1 MTALTI
7 SHLTHRYGKT
17 LALDDLSLTLPR
29 GLTVGLIGPDGV
41 GKSTLL
47 GLIAG
52 VRAIQHGELHV
63 LGGDMRQPADRL
75 ALSHRI
81 AYMPQGLGR
90 NLYPTL
96 SVYENIDFHARL
108 FGLPAGERRA
118 RIRRLLD
125 ATGLAPFPDRA
136 TGKLSGGMKQKASL
150 CCALVHSPDLLILD
164 EPTTGVD
171 PLSRRQFWALVRD
184 LQRETAGMTVL
195 VATAYIEEAEPFAQ
209 LWAMDAGKLLVNAP
223 TREVMAGHADL
234 EEAYIRLLPPEKQQ
248 GTGGLDLTPFVP
260 DPSLPPA
267 IEAHHLTKR
276 FGDFTSVD
284 DVSFTIQQGEIFGF
298 LGSNGCGKSTT
309 MKMLTGLLQAT
320 SGTAELLGAPVDA
333 GSVATRMRVG
343 YMSQAFSL
351 YEELTVRQNLTL
363 HARLYR
369 LGARGK
375 AAIRDALT
383 QFDLADVADVK
394 PAALPL
400 GIRQRLQLAAACLHR
415 PEVLILDEPTSGV
428 DPAARD
434 MFWRHLLRMSRE
446 DKITIFVTTHFMNEA
461 ARCDRISFMHQ
472 GRVLAVGTP
481 AELVAQYQAPN
492 LEEAFVQ
499 YLLLDEA
506 AQKHASAGTEFL
518 PAPTPTL
525 PHGGGSLSV
534 EESPAVA
541 ESPAITIDN
550 TSAAAQSPAVLP
562 PPSQRSAAGEGW
574 GGGSARIPASDVETS
589 SDTTADESPT
599 APASPAILPPSPCG
613 GGDGGG
619 VRPHT
624 ADVHSSTDVGRPFMA
639 DIENV
644 GHKCPTY
651 DTADETLTSVPRVTP
666 PQPSPTGGGSLSVEE
681 GASGSPNSDGEPPAI
696 TIDNT
701 PTAPASPAI
710 LPPPSQRS
718 AAGEGWGGG
727 SVRISSADVE
737 TSSTTTANEP
747 PTAAPSPTELPP
759 PPVGEGWGGGSKKSS
774 VASFMSAETAS
785 TTEEGLGGGSD
796 RVSATEAETTS
807 QETPAETTPR
817 VPLVTP
823 PQPSPTGGGGLTVEE
838 SASAKAAA
846 TLPPPQPSPAA
857 DAGASCE
864 GGGYSAEELIAADE
878 PPTTIS
884 DTPTTAQTPADLPPP
899 PQRSAAG
906 EGRGGGSAH
915 ISTADVET
923 SSTTT
928 ANEPPTVAQ
937 SPTVLP
943 PPPVGEGWGGGS
955 KPTSV
960 ASFLNDAI
968 SVPETSSAEATATL
982 PPPPPSPAADA
993 GASCEGGSYSFLPW
1007 LATIRTF
1014 AIREG
1019 KELLRDHVR
1028 TFFALFGPVIL
1039 MTAVTWGVSF
1049 DVGNLAFAVRDRD
1062 QSAES
1067 RAIVEYFAGSSQFHP
1082 LPPLTADADI
1092 DTALESSSAKMIIDI
1107 PPSFG
1112 RDLLRGARPEI
1123 GFYLD
1128 GAESFNAASLTGYI
1142 ASILGDYARD
1152 QARAH
1157 GIALPP
1163 DAAQLVP
1170 RFRYNPD
1177 FKSILAIAPG
1187 VLMLALSLFPA
1198 MMAAVGVVREREIG
1212 SIANFYASPASRL
1225 QFLLGKQL
1233 PYLAAAMLSFL
1244 ILYLMMRY
1252 WFGVPLNGSAAALLS
1267 GTLLMCATTTAT
1279 GLLVSCFTRS
1289 QVAAIFITA
1298 VGTVMPAMSFSGFL
1312 VPVSSLQGGAYIMGK
1327 ILPSAWY
1334 ANLTTGTF
1342 TKGLGYPELM
1352 REHLILG
1359 SYYLLLLALATAN
1372 LKKQER

>member
-17 LALDDLSLTLPR
+17 LALNDLSLTLPR

-47 GLIAG
+47 ALIAG
-52 VRAIQHGELHV
+52 VRRIQSGELHV
-63 LGGDMRQPADRL
+63 LGGDMRKPADRQ

-108 FGLPAGERRA
+108 FGLPARERRA
-118 RIRRLLD
+118 RIARLLE
-125 ATGLAPFPDRA
+125 ATSLAPFPDRA

-150 CCALVHSPDLLILD
+150 CCALVHAPDLLILD

-171 PLSRRQFWALVRD
+171 PLSRRQFWALVAD

-223 TREVMAGHADL
+223 TREVMAGHANL

-248 GTGGLDLTPFVP
+248 GTGGLDLTPFVA

-267 IEAHHLTKR
+267 IEAHGLTKR

-284 DVSFTIQQGEIFGF
+284 NVSFTIQQGEIFGF

-351 YEELTVRQNLTL
+351 YEELTVRQNLAL

-369 LGARGK
+369 LGARSK

-394 PAALPL
+394 PSALPL

-506 AQKHASAGTEFL
+506 AQKEKAGEMATTV
-518 PAPTPTL
+518 P
-525 PHGGGSLSV
+525 
-534 EESPAVA
+534 
-541 ESPAITIDN
+541 
-550 TSAAAQSPAVLP
+550 SPAVLP
-562 PPSQRSAAGEGW
+562 P
-574 GGGSARIPASDVETS
+574 
-589 SDTTADESPT
+589 
-599 APASPAILPPSPCG
+599 LP
-613 GGDGGG
+613 
-619 VRPHT
+619 V
-624 ADVHSSTDVGRPFMA
+624 
-639 DIENV
+639 
-644 GHKCPTY
+644 
-651 DTADETLTSVPRVTP
+651 
-666 PQPSPTGGGSLSVEE
+666 
-681 GASGSPNSDGEPPAI
+681 
-696 TIDNT
+696 
-701 PTAPASPAI
+701 
-710 LPPPSQRS
+710 
-718 AAGEGWGGG
+718 GEGWGGG
-727 SVRISSADVE
+727 SVRTSSADVE
-737 TSSTTTANEP
+737 TSSATTANEP

-785 TTEEGLGGGSD
+785 TTEEGLGGGSEHAPTTNAGLHSD
-796 RVSATEAETTS
+796 TESA
-807 QETPAETTPR
+807 
-817 VPLVTP
+817 P
-823 PQPSPTGGGGLTVEE
+823 PQAVNPSLPPPRPSPTGGGGFTVEE
-838 SASAKAAA
+838 SASAEAAA

-857 DAGASCE
+857 DASASCE
-864 GGGYSAEELIAADE
+864 GGGYTATESA
-878 PPTTIS
+878 
-884 DTPTTAQTPADLPPP
+884 
-899 PQRSAAG
+899 
-906 EGRGGGSAH
+906 
-915 ISTADVET
+915 
-923 SSTTT
+923 T
-928 ANEPPTVAQ
+928 ANEPPAIIADDTPTAAQ

-943 PPPVGEGWGGGS
+943 PPSQRSAAGEGWGGGS
-955 KPTSV
+955 V
-960 ASFLNDAI
+960 RI
-968 SVPETSSAEATATL
+968 SSADVETSSATTANEPPTAAPSPAEL
-982 PPPPPSPAADA
+982 PPPPV
-993 GASCEGGSYSFLPW
+993 GEGGGGGSKQSSAASFQSLRGW

-1067 RAIVEYFAGSSQFHP
+1067 RAITEYFSGSPHFHQ

-1107 PPSFG
+1107 PPAFG

-1128 GAESFNAASLTGYI
+1128 GAESFNASNLTGYI

-1152 QARAH
+1152 QAHAH
-1157 GIALPP
+1157 GIRLPP

-1252 WFGVPLNGSAAALLS
+1252 WFGVPLNGSAAALLT

-1342 TKGLGYPELM
+1342 VKGLGYPDLV
-1352 REHLILG
+1352 REHFILG
-1359 SYYLLLLALATAN
+1359 GYYLIILTLAVLN

>member
-47 GLIAG
+47 ALIAG
-52 VRAIQHGELHV
+52 VRRIQSGELHV
-63 LGGDMRQPADRL
+63 LGGDMRKPADRQ

-108 FGLPAGERRA
+108 FGLPARERRA
-118 RIRRLLD
+118 RIARLLE

-150 CCALVHSPDLLILD
+150 CCALVHAPDLLILD

-171 PLSRRQFWALVRD
+171 PLSRRQFWALVAD

-195 VATAYIEEAEPFAQ
+195 VATAYIEEAEPFAR

-223 TREVMAGHADL
+223 TREVMAGHTNL
-234 EEAYIRLLPPEKQQ
+234 EDAYIRLLPPEKQQ

-260 DPSLPPA
+260 DPRLPPA
-267 IEAHHLTKR
+267 IEAHGLTKR

-284 DVSFTIQQGEIFGF
+284 NVSFTIQQGEIFGF

-351 YEELTVRQNLTL
+351 YEELTVRQNLAL

-369 LGARGK
+369 LGARSK
-375 AAIRDALT
+375 AAIKEALE
-383 QFDLADVADVK
+383 QFDLVDVADTK
-394 PAALPL
+394 PATLPL

-472 GRVLAVGTP
+472 GRVLAIGTP

-506 AQKHASAGTEFL
+506 AQKEKAGEMATTAPSPAVL
-518 PAPTPTL
+518 PPL
-525 PHGGGSLSV
+525 PVGEGWGGGSEHAPTTNAGLHSDTESAPPQAVNPSLPPPRPSPTGGGGFTV
-534 EESPAVA
+534 EESASA
-541 ESPAITIDN
+541 EAAATLPPPQPSPMGGGGLTVEEGSSDSTISDNEPPAITAGD
-550 TSAAAQSPAVLP
+550 TPTAAQSSTDLPPPQPSPAADASASCEGGGYTATESATANEPPAIIADDTPTAAQSPTVLP

-574 GGGSARIPASDVETS
+574 GGGSARI
-589 SDTTADESPT
+589 
-599 APASPAILPPSPCG
+599 
-613 GGDGGG
+613 
-619 VRPHT
+619 
-624 ADVHSSTDVGRPFMA
+624 
-639 DIENV
+639 
-644 GHKCPTY
+644 
-651 DTADETLTSVPRVTP
+651 
-666 PQPSPTGGGSLSVEE
+666 
-681 GASGSPNSDGEPPAI
+681 
-696 TIDNT
+696 
-701 PTAPASPAI
+701 
-710 LPPPSQRS
+710 
-718 AAGEGWGGG
+718 
-727 SVRISSADVE
+727 SSADVE
-737 TSSTTTANEP
+737 TSSATTANEL
-747 PTAAPSPTELPP
+747 PTAAQSPTVQPP
-759 PPVGEGWGGGSKKSS
+759 PPVGEGGGGGSKQSS
-774 VASFMSAETAS
+774 AASFQS
-785 TTEEGLGGGSD
+785 L
-796 RVSATEAETTS
+796 
-807 QETPAETTPR
+807 
-817 VPLVTP
+817 
-823 PQPSPTGGGGLTVEE
+823 
-838 SASAKAAA
+838 
-846 TLPPPQPSPAA
+846 
-857 DAGASCE
+857 
-864 GGGYSAEELIAADE
+864 
-878 PPTTIS
+878 
-884 DTPTTAQTPADLPPP
+884 
-899 PQRSAAG
+899 
-906 EGRGGGSAH
+906 RG
-915 ISTADVET
+915 
-923 SSTTT
+923 
-928 ANEPPTVAQ
+928 
-937 SPTVLP
+937 
-943 PPPVGEGWGGGS
+943 
-955 KPTSV
+955 
-960 ASFLNDAI
+960 
-968 SVPETSSAEATATL
+968 
-982 PPPPPSPAADA
+982 
-993 GASCEGGSYSFLPW
+993 W

-1067 RAIVEYFAGSSQFHP
+1067 RSIVEYFAGSSQFHP
-1082 LPPLTADADI
+1082 LPALAQDADI
-1092 DTALESSSAKMIIDI
+1092 DAVLESSSAKMVIDI
-1107 PPSFG
+1107 PPAFG

-1128 GAESFNAASLTGYI
+1128 GAESFNASNLTGYI

-1163 DAAQLVP
+1163 DAARMVP
-1170 RFRYNPD
+1170 RYRYNPD

-1233 PYLAAAMLSFL
+1233 PYLAAAMTSFL

-1252 WFGVPLNGSAAALLS
+1252 WFGVPLKGSFAALAS
-1267 GTLLMCATTTAT
+1267 GTFLMCCTAT
-1279 GLLVSCFTRS
+1279 AIGLFVSCFTRS

-1312 VPVSSLQGGAYIMGK
+1312 VPVSSLQGGAWVMGK

-1342 TKGLGYPELM
+1342 TKGLGYPDLV
-1352 REHLILG
+1352 REHLILA
-1359 SYYLLLLALATAN
+1359 SAYLIFLALATLN

>member
-17 LALDDLSLTLPR
+17 LALNDLSLTLPR

-47 GLIAG
+47 ALIAG
-52 VRAIQHGELHV
+52 VRRIQSGELHV
-63 LGGDMRQPADRL
+63 LGGDMRKPADRQ

-108 FGLPAGERRA
+108 FGLPARERRA
-118 RIRRLLD
+118 RIARLLE

-150 CCALVHSPDLLILD
+150 CCALVHAPDLLILD

-171 PLSRRQFWALVRD
+171 PLSRRQFWALVAD

-223 TREVMAGHADL
+223 TREVMAGHTNL
-234 EEAYIRLLPPEKQQ
+234 EDAYIRLLPPEKQQ

-260 DPSLPPA
+260 DPRLPPA
-267 IEAHHLTKR
+267 IEAHGLTKR

-284 DVSFTIQQGEIFGF
+284 NVSFTIQQGEIFGF

-351 YEELTVRQNLTL
+351 YEELTVRQNLAL

-375 AAIRDALT
+375 AAIADALT

-394 PAALPL
+394 PSALPL

-506 AQKHASAGTEFL
+506 AQKGKTE
-518 PAPTPTL
+518 
-525 PHGGGSLSV
+525 
-534 EESPAVA
+534 
-541 ESPAITIDN
+541 
-550 TSAAAQSPAVLP
+550 LP
-562 PPSQRSAAGEGW
+562 PP
-574 GGGSARIPASDVETS
+574 P
-589 SDTTADESPT
+589 
-599 APASPAILPPSPCG
+599 
-613 GGDGGG
+613 
-619 VRPHT
+619 
-624 ADVHSSTDVGRPFMA
+624 
-639 DIENV
+639 
-644 GHKCPTY
+644 
-651 DTADETLTSVPRVTP
+651 
-666 PQPSPTGGGSLSVEE
+666 
-681 GASGSPNSDGEPPAI
+681 
-696 TIDNT
+696 
-701 PTAPASPAI
+701 
-710 LPPPSQRS
+710 QRS

-737 TSSTTTANEP
+737 TSAATTANEP
-747 PTAAPSPTELPP
+747 PTAAPSPAVLPP
-759 PPVGEGWGGGSKKSS
+759 PPVGEGGGGGSKKSS

-785 TTEEGLGGGSD
+785 TTEEGLGGGSEHAPTTNAGLHSD
-796 RVSATEAETTS
+796 TESA
-807 QETPAETTPR
+807 
-817 VPLVTP
+817 P
-823 PQPSPTGGGGLTVEE
+823 PQAVNPSLPPPRPSPTGGGGFTVEE
-838 SASAKAAA
+838 SASAEAAA

-857 DAGASCE
+857 DASASCE
-864 GGGYSAEELIAADE
+864 GGGYTATESA
-878 PPTTIS
+878 
-884 DTPTTAQTPADLPPP
+884 
-899 PQRSAAG
+899 
-906 EGRGGGSAH
+906 
-915 ISTADVET
+915 
-923 SSTTT
+923 T
-928 ANEPPTVAQ
+928 ANEPPAIVTGDTPTAAQ

-943 PPPVGEGWGGGS
+943 PPSQRSAAGEGWGGGS
-955 KPTSV
+955 
-960 ASFLNDAI
+960 ARI
-968 SVPETSSAEATATL
+968 SSADVETSSATTANEPPTAAPSPAEL
-982 PPPPPSPAADA
+982 PPPPV
-993 GASCEGGSYSFLPW
+993 GEGGGGGSKQSSAASFQSLRGW

-1049 DVGNLAFAVRDRD
+1049 DVGQLAFAVRDHD

-1067 RAIVEYFAGSSQFHP
+1067 RAITEYFSGSANFRA
-1082 LPPLTADADI
+1082 LPPLATDADI
-1092 DTALESSSAKMIIDI
+1092 DTALESSSAKMVIDI
-1107 PPSFG
+1107 PPGFG
-1112 RDLLRGARPEI
+1112 RDLLRGDRPEL

-1128 GAESFNAASLTGYI
+1128 GAESFNASNLTGYI

-1163 DAAQLVP
+1163 DAARIVP
-1170 RFRYNPD
+1170 RYRYNPD

-1233 PYLAAAMLSFL
+1233 PYLAAAMTSFL

-1252 WFGVPLNGSAAALLS
+1252 WFGVPLNGSAAALIS
-1267 GTLLMCATTTAT
+1267 GTFLMCCTTTAT

-1312 VPVSSLQGGAYIMGK
+1312 VPVSSLQGGAWIMGK

-1342 TKGLGYPELM
+1342 TKGLGYPELY

-1359 SYYLLLLALATAN
+1359 SYYLLLLALATLN

>member
-47 GLIAG
+47 ALIAG
-52 VRAIQHGELHV
+52 VRRIQSGELHV
-63 LGGDMRQPADRL
+63 LGGDMRKPADRQ

-108 FGLPAGERRA
+108 FGLPACERRA
-118 RIRRLLD
+118 RIARLLD

-150 CCALVHSPDLLILD
+150 CCALVHAPDLLILD

-171 PLSRRQFWALVRD
+171 PLSRRQFWALVAD

-223 TREVMAGHADL
+223 TREVMAGHTNL
-234 EEAYIRLLPPEKQQ
+234 EDAYIRLLPPEKQQ

-260 DPSLPPA
+260 DPRLPPA
-267 IEAHHLTKR
+267 IEAHGLTKR

-284 DVSFTIQQGEIFGF
+284 NVSFTIQQGEIFGF

-351 YEELTVRQNLTL
+351 YEELTVRQNLAL

-369 LGARGK
+369 LGARSK

-506 AQKHASAGTEFL
+506 AQKEKAGEMAT
-518 PAPTPTL
+518 T
-525 PHGGGSLSV
+525 
-534 EESPAVA
+534 
-541 ESPAITIDN
+541 
-550 TSAAAQSPAVLP
+550 AQSPAVLPPLPVGEGWGGDSVRTSSADVETSSATTANEPPTAAPSPTVLP

-574 GGGSARIPASDVETS
+574 GGSSARIP
-589 SDTTADESPT
+589 
-599 APASPAILPPSPCG
+599 
-613 GGDGGG
+613 
-619 VRPHT
+619 
-624 ADVHSSTDVGRPFMA
+624 
-639 DIENV
+639 
-644 GHKCPTY
+644 
-651 DTADETLTSVPRVTP
+651 
-666 PQPSPTGGGSLSVEE
+666 
-681 GASGSPNSDGEPPAI
+681 
-696 TIDNT
+696 
-701 PTAPASPAI
+701 
-710 LPPPSQRS
+710 
-718 AAGEGWGGG
+718 
-727 SVRISSADVE
+727 SADVE
-737 TSSTTTANEP
+737 TSSATTANEP
-747 PTAAPSPTELPP
+747 PTAAPSPAELPP
-759 PPVGEGWGGGSKKSS
+759 PPVGEGGGGGSKQSS
-774 VASFMSAETAS
+774 AASFQS
-785 TTEEGLGGGSD
+785 L
-796 RVSATEAETTS
+796 
-807 QETPAETTPR
+807 
-817 VPLVTP
+817 
-823 PQPSPTGGGGLTVEE
+823 
-838 SASAKAAA
+838 
-846 TLPPPQPSPAA
+846 
-857 DAGASCE
+857 
-864 GGGYSAEELIAADE
+864 
-878 PPTTIS
+878 
-884 DTPTTAQTPADLPPP
+884 
-899 PQRSAAG
+899 
-906 EGRGGGSAH
+906 RG
-915 ISTADVET
+915 
-923 SSTTT
+923 
-928 ANEPPTVAQ
+928 
-937 SPTVLP
+937 
-943 PPPVGEGWGGGS
+943 
-955 KPTSV
+955 
-960 ASFLNDAI
+960 
-968 SVPETSSAEATATL
+968 
-982 PPPPPSPAADA
+982 
-993 GASCEGGSYSFLPW
+993 W

-1039 MTAVTWGVSF
+1039 ITAVTWGVSF

-1067 RAIVEYFAGSSQFHP
+1067 RAIVEYFAGSSQFHQ
-1082 LPPLTADADI
+1082 LPPLAADADI
-1092 DTALESSSAKMIIDI
+1092 DAALESSAAKMVIDI

-1128 GAESFNAASLTGYI
+1128 GAESFNASNLTGYI

-1152 QARAH
+1152 QAHAH
-1157 GIALPP
+1157 GIRLPP

-1252 WFGVPLNGSAAALLS
+1252 WFGVPLNGSAAALLT

-1342 TKGLGYPELM
+1342 VKGLGYPDLV
-1352 REHLILG
+1352 REHFILG
-1359 SYYLLLLALATAN
+1359 GYYLIILTLAVLN

>member
-47 GLIAG
+47 ALIAG
-52 VRAIQHGELHV
+52 VRRIQSGELHV
-63 LGGDMRQPADRL
+63 LGGDMRKPADRQ

-108 FGLPAGERRA
+108 FGLPARERRA
-118 RIRRLLD
+118 RIARLLE

-150 CCALVHSPDLLILD
+150 CCALVHAPDLLILD

-171 PLSRRQFWALVRD
+171 PLSRRQFWALVAD

-223 TREVMAGHADL
+223 TREVMAGHTNL
-234 EEAYIRLLPPEKQQ
+234 EDAYIRLLPPEKQQ

-260 DPSLPPA
+260 DPRLPPA
-267 IEAHHLTKR
+267 IEAHGLTKR

-284 DVSFTIQQGEIFGF
+284 NVSFTIQQGEIFGF

-351 YEELTVRQNLTL
+351 YEELTVRQNLAL

-369 LGARGK
+369 LGARSK

-394 PAALPL
+394 PSALPL

-506 AQKHASAGTEFL
+506 AQKHASAGTEFP

-525 PHGGGSLSV
+525 PHGGGGLTV
-534 EESPAVA
+534 EEGTSD
-541 ESPAITIDN
+541 STISDN
-550 TSAAAQSPAVLP
+550 EP
-562 PPSQRSAAGEGW
+562 PT
-574 GGGSARIPASDVETS
+574 IIASDTP
-589 SDTTADESPT
+589 TTAQ
-599 APASPAILPPSPCG
+599 
-613 GGDGGG
+613 
-619 VRPHT
+619 
-624 ADVHSSTDVGRPFMA
+624 SSTDLP
-639 DIENV
+639 
-644 GHKCPTY
+644 
-651 DTADETLTSVPRVTP
+651 P
-666 PQPSPTGGGSLSVEE
+666 PQPSPAADASASCEGGGYTAIES
-681 GASGSPNSDGEPPAI
+681 ATANEPPAI
-696 TIDNT
+696 IADDT
-701 PTAPASPAI
+701 PTAAQSPTVQ
-710 LPPPSQRS
+710 PPPSQRS

-747 PTAAPSPTELPP
+747 PTAVPSPAELPP
-759 PPVGEGWGGGSKKSS
+759 PPVGEGG
-774 VASFMSAETAS
+774 
-785 TTEEGLGGGSD
+785 
-796 RVSATEAETTS
+796 
-807 QETPAETTPR
+807 
-817 VPLVTP
+817 
-823 PQPSPTGGGGLTVEE
+823 
-838 SASAKAAA
+838 
-846 TLPPPQPSPAA
+846 
-857 DAGASCE
+857 
-864 GGGYSAEELIAADE
+864 
-878 PPTTIS
+878 
-884 DTPTTAQTPADLPPP
+884 
-899 PQRSAAG
+899 
-906 EGRGGGSAH
+906 
-915 ISTADVET
+915 
-923 SSTTT
+923 
-928 ANEPPTVAQ
+928 
-937 SPTVLP
+937 
-943 PPPVGEGWGGGS
+943 GGGS
-955 KPTSV
+955 KPSSA
-960 ASFLNDAI
+960 ASFQSLR
-968 SVPETSSAEATATL
+968 
-982 PPPPPSPAADA
+982 
-993 GASCEGGSYSFLPW
+993 GW

-1082 LPPLTADADI
+1082 LPPLAADADI
-1092 DTALESSSAKMIIDI
+1092 DAALESSSAKMVIDI
-1107 PPSFG
+1107 PPAFG

-1128 GAESFNAASLTGYI
+1128 GAESFNASNLTGYI

-1157 GIALPP
+1157 GIRLPP

-1252 WFGVPLNGSAAALLS
+1252 WFDVPLNGSAAALLT

-1298 VGTVMPAMSFSGFL
+1298 VGTVMPAMSFSGFI

-1342 TKGLGYPELM
+1342 VKGLGYPDLV

-1359 SYYLLLLALATAN
+1359 GYYLIILTLAVLN

>member
-47 GLIAG
+47 ALIAG
-52 VRAIQHGELHV
+52 VRRIQSGELHV
-63 LGGDMRQPADRL
+63 LGGDMRKPADRQ

-108 FGLPAGERRA
+108 FGLPARERRA
-118 RIRRLLD
+118 RIARLLE

-171 PLSRRQFWALVRD
+171 PLSRRQFWALVAD

-223 TREVMAGHADL
+223 TREVMAGHANL
-234 EEAYIRLLPPEKQQ
+234 EDAYIRLLPPEKQQ

-260 DPSLPPA
+260 DPRLPPA
-267 IEAHHLTKR
+267 IEAHGLTKR

-284 DVSFTIQQGEIFGF
+284 NVSFTIQQGEIFGF

-351 YEELTVRQNLTL
+351 YEELTVRQNLAL

-375 AAIRDALT
+375 AAIADALT

-394 PAALPL
+394 PSALPL

-525 PHGGGSLSV
+525 PHGGGGLTV
-534 EESPAVA
+534 EEGTSDSTISDNEP
-541 ESPAITIDN
+541 PAITAGD
-550 TSAAAQSPAVLP
+550 TPTAAQSSTDLPPPQPSPAADASASCEGGGYTATESATANEPPAIIADDTPTAAQSPTVLP

-574 GGGSARIPASDVETS
+574 GGSSA
-589 SDTTADESPT
+589 
-599 APASPAILPPSPCG
+599 
-613 GGDGGG
+613 
-619 VRPHT
+619 
-624 ADVHSSTDVGRPFMA
+624 
-639 DIENV
+639 
-644 GHKCPTY
+644 
-651 DTADETLTSVPRVTP
+651 
-666 PQPSPTGGGSLSVEE
+666 
-681 GASGSPNSDGEPPAI
+681 
-696 TIDNT
+696 
-701 PTAPASPAI
+701 
-710 LPPPSQRS
+710 
-718 AAGEGWGGG
+718 
-727 SVRISSADVE
+727 RISSADVE
-737 TSSTTTANEP
+737 TSSATTANEP
-747 PTAAPSPTELPP
+747 PTAAPSPAELPP
-759 PPVGEGWGGGSKKSS
+759 PPVGEGGGGGSKQSS
-774 VASFMSAETAS
+774 AASFQS
-785 TTEEGLGGGSD
+785 L
-796 RVSATEAETTS
+796 
-807 QETPAETTPR
+807 
-817 VPLVTP
+817 
-823 PQPSPTGGGGLTVEE
+823 
-838 SASAKAAA
+838 
-846 TLPPPQPSPAA
+846 
-857 DAGASCE
+857 
-864 GGGYSAEELIAADE
+864 
-878 PPTTIS
+878 
-884 DTPTTAQTPADLPPP
+884 
-899 PQRSAAG
+899 
-906 EGRGGGSAH
+906 RG
-915 ISTADVET
+915 
-923 SSTTT
+923 
-928 ANEPPTVAQ
+928 
-937 SPTVLP
+937 
-943 PPPVGEGWGGGS
+943 
-955 KPTSV
+955 
-960 ASFLNDAI
+960 
-968 SVPETSSAEATATL
+968 
-982 PPPPPSPAADA
+982 
-993 GASCEGGSYSFLPW
+993 W

-1067 RAIVEYFAGSSQFHP
+1067 RAITEYFSGSPHFRELSP
-1082 LPPLTADADI
+1082 LAADADI
-1092 DTALESSSAKMIIDI
+1092 DAALESSSAKMVIDI
-1107 PPSFG
+1107 PPAFG

-1128 GAESFNAASLTGYI
+1128 GAESFNASNLTGYI

-1152 QARAH
+1152 QAHAH
-1157 GIALPP
+1157 GIRLPP

-1252 WFGVPLNGSAAALLS
+1252 WFGVPLNGSAAALLT

-1342 TKGLGYPELM
+1342 VKGLGYPDLV
-1352 REHLILG
+1352 REHFILG
-1359 SYYLLLLALATAN
+1359 GYYLIILTLAVLN

>member
-47 GLIAG
+47 ALIAG
-52 VRAIQHGELHV
+52 VRRIQSGELHV
-63 LGGDMRQPADRL
+63 LGGDMRKPADRQ

-108 FGLPAGERRA
+108 FGLPARERRA
-118 RIRRLLD
+118 RIARLLE

-150 CCALVHSPDLLILD
+150 CCALVHAPDLLILD

-171 PLSRRQFWALVRD
+171 PLSRRQFWALVAD

-223 TREVMAGHADL
+223 TREVMAGHTNL
-234 EEAYIRLLPPEKQQ
+234 EDAYIRLLPPEKQQ
-248 GTGGLDLTPFVP
+248 GTGGLDLTPFVA

-267 IEAHHLTKR
+267 IEAHGLTKR

-284 DVSFTIQQGEIFGF
+284 NVSFTIQQGEIFGF

-351 YEELTVRQNLTL
+351 YEELTVRQNLAL

-394 PAALPL
+394 PSALPL

-506 AQKHASAGTEFL
+506 AQKEK
-518 PAPTPTL
+518 
-525 PHGGGSLSV
+525 
-534 EESPAVA
+534 
-541 ESPAITIDN
+541 
-550 TSAAAQSPAVLP
+550 
-562 PPSQRSAAGEGW
+562 AGE
-574 GGGSARIPASDVETS
+574 
-589 SDTTADESPT
+589 
-599 APASPAILPPSPCG
+599 
-613 GGDGGG
+613 
-619 VRPHT
+619 
-624 ADVHSSTDVGRPFMA
+624 MA
-639 DIENV
+639 
-644 GHKCPTY
+644 
-651 DTADETLTSVPRVTP
+651 
-666 PQPSPTGGGSLSVEE
+666 
-681 GASGSPNSDGEPPAI
+681 
-696 TIDNT
+696 
-701 PTAPASPAI
+701 
-710 LPPPSQRS
+710 
-718 AAGEGWGGG
+718 
-727 SVRISSADVE
+727 
-737 TSSTTTANEP
+737 
-747 PTAAPSPTELPP
+747 TAAPSPAELPP
-759 PPVGEGWGGGSKKSS
+759 PPVGEGGGGGSKQSS
-774 VASFMSAETAS
+774 AASFQS
-785 TTEEGLGGGSD
+785 L
-796 RVSATEAETTS
+796 
-807 QETPAETTPR
+807 
-817 VPLVTP
+817 
-823 PQPSPTGGGGLTVEE
+823 
-838 SASAKAAA
+838 
-846 TLPPPQPSPAA
+846 
-857 DAGASCE
+857 
-864 GGGYSAEELIAADE
+864 
-878 PPTTIS
+878 
-884 DTPTTAQTPADLPPP
+884 
-899 PQRSAAG
+899 
-906 EGRGGGSAH
+906 RG
-915 ISTADVET
+915 
-923 SSTTT
+923 
-928 ANEPPTVAQ
+928 
-937 SPTVLP
+937 
-943 PPPVGEGWGGGS
+943 
-955 KPTSV
+955 
-960 ASFLNDAI
+960 
-968 SVPETSSAEATATL
+968 
-982 PPPPPSPAADA
+982 
-993 GASCEGGSYSFLPW
+993 W

-1067 RAIVEYFAGSSQFHP
+1067 RAITEYFSGSANFRE
-1082 LPPLTADADI
+1082 LPPLASDADI
-1092 DTALESSSAKMIIDI
+1092 DTSLESSAAKMIIDI
-1107 PPSFG
+1107 PPGFG

-1128 GAESFNAASLTGYI
+1128 GAESFNASNLTGYI

-1157 GIALPP
+1157 GIRLPP

-1252 WFGVPLNGSAAALLS
+1252 WFDVPLNGSAAALLT

-1342 TKGLGYPELM
+1342 VKGLGYPDLV
-1352 REHLILG
+1352 REHFILG
-1359 SYYLLLLALATAN
+1359 GYYLIILTLAVLN

>member
-17 LALDDLSLTLPR
+17 LALNDLSLTLPR

-47 GLIAG
+47 ALIAG
-52 VRAIQHGELHV
+52 VRRIQSGELHV
-63 LGGDMRQPADRL
+63 LGGDMRKPADRQ

-108 FGLPAGERRA
+108 FGLPARERRA
-118 RIRRLLD
+118 RIARLLE

-150 CCALVHSPDLLILD
+150 CCALVHAPDLLILD

-171 PLSRRQFWALVRD
+171 PLSRRQFWALVAD

-223 TREVMAGHADL
+223 TREVMAGHTNL
-234 EEAYIRLLPPEKQQ
+234 EDAYIRLLPPEKQQ
-248 GTGGLDLTPFVP
+248 GTGGLDLTPFVA
-260 DPSLPPA
+260 DPRLPPA
-267 IEAHHLTKR
+267 IEAHGLTKR

-284 DVSFTIQQGEIFGF
+284 NVSFTIQQGEIFGF

-351 YEELTVRQNLTL
+351 YEELTVRQNLAL

-369 LGARGK
+369 LGARSK

-394 PAALPL
+394 PSALPL

-506 AQKHASAGTEFL
+506 AQKEKAGEMATTV
-518 PAPTPTL
+518 P
-525 PHGGGSLSV
+525 
-534 EESPAVA
+534 
-541 ESPAITIDN
+541 
-550 TSAAAQSPAVLP
+550 SPAVLP
-562 PPSQRSAAGEGW
+562 P
-574 GGGSARIPASDVETS
+574 
-589 SDTTADESPT
+589 
-599 APASPAILPPSPCG
+599 LP
-613 GGDGGG
+613 
-619 VRPHT
+619 V
-624 ADVHSSTDVGRPFMA
+624 
-639 DIENV
+639 
-644 GHKCPTY
+644 
-651 DTADETLTSVPRVTP
+651 
-666 PQPSPTGGGSLSVEE
+666 
-681 GASGSPNSDGEPPAI
+681 
-696 TIDNT
+696 
-701 PTAPASPAI
+701 
-710 LPPPSQRS
+710 
-718 AAGEGWGGG
+718 GEGWGGG
-727 SVRISSADVE
+727 SVRTSSADVE
-737 TSSTTTANEP
+737 TSSATTANEP

-785 TTEEGLGGGSD
+785 TTEEGLGGGSEHAPTTNAGLHSD
-796 RVSATEAETTS
+796 TESA
-807 QETPAETTPR
+807 
-817 VPLVTP
+817 P
-823 PQPSPTGGGGLTVEE
+823 PQAVNPSLPPPRPSPTGGGGFTVEE
-838 SASAKAAA
+838 SASAEAAA

-857 DAGASCE
+857 AARACCE
-864 GGGYSAEELIAADE
+864 GGGYTATESA
-878 PPTTIS
+878 
-884 DTPTTAQTPADLPPP
+884 
-899 PQRSAAG
+899 
-906 EGRGGGSAH
+906 
-915 ISTADVET
+915 
-923 SSTTT
+923 T
-928 ANEPPTVAQ
+928 ANEPPAIIADDTPTAAQ

-943 PPPVGEGWGGGS
+943 PPSQRSAAGEGWGGGS
-955 KPTSV
+955 VRTSSADV
-960 ASFLNDAI
+960 
-968 SVPETSSAEATATL
+968 ETSSATTANEPPTAAQSPTVLPPPSQRSAAGEGWGGGSARISSADVETSSATTANELPTAAPSPAEL
-982 PPPPPSPAADA
+982 PPPPV
-993 GASCEGGSYSFLPW
+993 GEGGGGGSKQSSAASFQSLRGW

-1067 RAIVEYFAGSSQFHP
+1067 RAITEYFSGSPHFRE
-1082 LPPLTADADI
+1082 LPPLAADADI
-1092 DTALESSSAKMIIDI
+1092 DAALESSSAKMVIDI

-1128 GAESFNAASLTGYI
+1128 GAESFNASNLTGYI

-1152 QARAH
+1152 QAHAH
-1157 GIALPP
+1157 GIRLPP

-1252 WFGVPLNGSAAALLS
+1252 WFGVPLNGSAAALLT

-1342 TKGLGYPELM
+1342 VKGLGYPDLV
-1352 REHLILG
+1352 REHFILG
-1359 SYYLLLLALATAN
+1359 GYYLIILTLAVLN

>member
-17 LALDDLSLTLPR
+17 LALNDLSLTLPR

-47 GLIAG
+47 ALIAG
-52 VRAIQHGELHV
+52 VRRIQSGELHV
-63 LGGDMRQPADRL
+63 LGGDMRKPADRQ

-108 FGLPAGERRA
+108 FGLPARERHA
-118 RIRRLLD
+118 RIARLLE

-150 CCALVHSPDLLILD
+150 CCALVHAPDLLILD

-171 PLSRRQFWALVRD
+171 PLSRRQFWALVAD

-223 TREVMAGHADL
+223 TREVMAGHTNL
-234 EEAYIRLLPPEKQQ
+234 EDAYIRLLPPEKQQ

-260 DPSLPPA
+260 DPRLPPA

-284 DVSFTIQQGEIFGF
+284 NVSFTIQQGEIFGF

-351 YEELTVRQNLTL
+351 YEELTVRQNLAL

-369 LGARGK
+369 LGARSK

-506 AQKHASAGTEFL
+506 AQKEKAGE
-518 PAPTPTL
+518 TPT
-525 PHGGGSLSV
+525 
-534 EESPAVA
+534 
-541 ESPAITIDN
+541 
-550 TSAAAQSPAVLP
+550 AAQSPAV
-562 PPSQRSAAGEGW
+562 
-574 GGGSARIPASDVETS
+574 
-589 SDTTADESPT
+589 
-599 APASPAILPPSPCG
+599 
-613 GGDGGG
+613 
-619 VRPHT
+619 
-624 ADVHSSTDVGRPFMA
+624 
-639 DIENV
+639 
-644 GHKCPTY
+644 
-651 DTADETLTSVPRVTP
+651 
-666 PQPSPTGGGSLSVEE
+666 
-681 GASGSPNSDGEPPAI
+681 
-696 TIDNT
+696 
-701 PTAPASPAI
+701 

-747 PTAAPSPTELPP
+747 PTAAPSPTELSP

-785 TTEEGLGGGSD
+785 TTEEGLGGGSEHAPTTNAGLHSD
-796 RVSATEAETTS
+796 TESA
-807 QETPAETTPR
+807 
-817 VPLVTP
+817 P
-823 PQPSPTGGGGLTVEE
+823 PQAVNPSLPPPRPSPTGGGGFTVEE
-838 SASAKAAA
+838 SASAEAAA

-857 DAGASCE
+857 DASASCE
-864 GGGYSAEELIAADE
+864 GGGYTAAESATANE
-878 PPTTIS
+878 PPATTS
-884 DTPTTAQTPADLPPP
+884 DTPTTAAPATNP
-899 PQRSAAG
+899 
-906 EGRGGGSAH
+906 
-915 ISTADVET
+915 
-923 SSTTT
+923 
-928 ANEPPTVAQ
+928 
-937 SPTVLP
+937 P
-943 PPPVGEGWGGGS
+943 PPPVGEGGGGGS
-955 KPTSV
+955 KPSHATSP
-960 ASFLNDAI
+960 L
-968 SVPETSSAEATATL
+968 T
-982 PPPPPSPAADA
+982 
-993 GASCEGGSYSFLPW
+993 W

-1067 RAIVEYFAGSSQFHP
+1067 RAITEYFSGSPHFRE
-1082 LPPLTADADI
+1082 LPPLAADADI
-1092 DTALESSSAKMIIDI
+1092 DAALESSSAKMVIDI
-1107 PPSFG
+1107 PPAFG
-1112 RDLLRGARPEI
+1112 RDLLRGTRPEI

-1128 GAESFNAASLTGYI
+1128 GAESFNASNLTGYI

-1157 GIALPP
+1157 GIRLPP

-1342 TKGLGYPELM
+1342 VKGLGYPDLV

>member
-47 GLIAG
+47 ALIAG
-52 VRAIQHGELHV
+52 VRRIQSGELHV
-63 LGGDMRQPADRL
+63 LGGDMRKPADRQ

-108 FGLPAGERRA
+108 FGLPARERRA
-118 RIRRLLD
+118 RIARLLE

-150 CCALVHSPDLLILD
+150 CCALVHAPDLLILD

-171 PLSRRQFWALVRD
+171 PLSRRQFWALVAD

-223 TREVMAGHADL
+223 TREVMAGHANL

-260 DPSLPPA
+260 DPRLPPA
-267 IEAHHLTKR
+267 IEAHGLTKR

-284 DVSFTIQQGEIFGF
+284 NVSFTIQQGEIFGF

-351 YEELTVRQNLTL
+351 YEELTVRQNLAL

-369 LGARGK
+369 LGARSK

-394 PAALPL
+394 PSALPL

-506 AQKHASAGTEFL
+506 AQKEKAGE
-518 PAPTPTL
+518 TPT
-525 PHGGGSLSV
+525 
-534 EESPAVA
+534 
-541 ESPAITIDN
+541 
-550 TSAAAQSPAVLP
+550 AAQSPAVLP
-562 PPSQRSAAGEGW
+562 P
-574 GGGSARIPASDVETS
+574 
-589 SDTTADESPT
+589 
-599 APASPAILPPSPCG
+599 LP
-613 GGDGGG
+613 
-619 VRPHT
+619 V
-624 ADVHSSTDVGRPFMA
+624 
-639 DIENV
+639 
-644 GHKCPTY
+644 
-651 DTADETLTSVPRVTP
+651 
-666 PQPSPTGGGSLSVEE
+666 
-681 GASGSPNSDGEPPAI
+681 
-696 TIDNT
+696 
-701 PTAPASPAI
+701 
-710 LPPPSQRS
+710 
-718 AAGEGWGGG
+718 GEGWGGG
-727 SVRISSADVE
+727 SVRTSSADVE
-737 TSSTTTANEP
+737 TSSATTANEP

-785 TTEEGLGGGSD
+785 TTEEGLGGGSEHAPTTNAGLHSD
-796 RVSATEAETTS
+796 TESAPPQAVNPSLPPPRPSPTGGGGFTVEESASAEAAATL
-807 QETPAETTPR
+807 P
-817 VPLVTP
+817 P

-838 SASAKAAA
+838 GTSDSTISDNEPPTIIASDTPTAAQSS
-846 TLPPPQPSPAA
+846 TDLPPPQPSPAA
-857 DAGASCE
+857 DASASCE
-864 GGGYSAEELIAADE
+864 GGGYTATESA
-878 PPTTIS
+878 
-884 DTPTTAQTPADLPPP
+884 
-899 PQRSAAG
+899 
-906 EGRGGGSAH
+906 
-915 ISTADVET
+915 
-923 SSTTT
+923 T
-928 ANEPPTVAQ
+928 ANEPPAIIADDTPTAAQ

-943 PPPVGEGWGGGS
+943 PPSQRSAAGEGWGGGS
-955 KPTSV
+955 
-960 ASFLNDAI
+960 ARI
-968 SVPETSSAEATATL
+968 SSADVETSSATTANEPPTAAPPPAEL
-982 PPPPPSPAADA
+982 PPPPV
-993 GASCEGGSYSFLPW
+993 GEGGGGGSKQSSAASFQSLRGW

-1049 DVGNLAFAVRDRD
+1049 DVGQLAFAVRDHD

-1067 RAIVEYFAGSSQFHP
+1067 RAITEYFSGSANFRA
-1082 LPPLTADADI
+1082 LPPLATDADI
-1092 DTALESSSAKMIIDI
+1092 DTALESSSAKMVIDI
-1107 PPSFG
+1107 PPGFG
-1112 RDLLRGARPEI
+1112 RDLLRGNRPEL

-1128 GAESFNAASLTGYI
+1128 GAESFNAASLNGYI
-1142 ASILGDYARD
+1142 MSILGDYARD

-1163 DAAQLVP
+1163 DAARMVP
-1170 RFRYNPD
+1170 RYRYNPD

-1233 PYLAAAMLSFL
+1233 PYLAAAMTSFL

-1252 WFGVPLNGSAAALLS
+1252 WFGVPLNGSAAALIS
-1267 GTLLMCATTTAT
+1267 GTFLMCCTTTAT

-1359 SYYLLLLALATAN
+1359 SYYLLLLALATLN

>member
-47 GLIAG
+47 ALIAG
-52 VRAIQHGELHV
+52 VRRIQSGELHV
-63 LGGDMRQPADRL
+63 LGGDMRKPADRQ

-108 FGLPAGERRA
+108 FGLPARERRA
-118 RIRRLLD
+118 RIARLLE

-171 PLSRRQFWALVRD
+171 PLSRRQFWALVAD

-223 TREVMAGHADL
+223 TREVMAGHANL
-234 EEAYIRLLPPEKQQ
+234 EDAYIRLLPPEKQQ

-260 DPSLPPA
+260 DPRLPPA
-267 IEAHHLTKR
+267 IEAHGLTKR

-284 DVSFTIQQGEIFGF
+284 NVSFTIQQGEIFGF

-351 YEELTVRQNLTL
+351 YEELTVRQNLAL

-375 AAIRDALT
+375 AAIADALT

-394 PAALPL
+394 PSALPL

-525 PHGGGSLSV
+525 PHGGGGLTV
-534 EESPAVA
+534 EEGTSDSTISDNEPPTIIASDTPTAAQSSTDLPPPQPSPAA
-541 ESPAITIDN
+541 DASASCEGGGYTATESATANEPPAIIADDTP
-550 TSAAAQSPAVLP
+550 TAAQSPTVLP

-574 GGGSARIPASDVETS
+574 GGGSARI
-589 SDTTADESPT
+589 
-599 APASPAILPPSPCG
+599 
-613 GGDGGG
+613 
-619 VRPHT
+619 
-624 ADVHSSTDVGRPFMA
+624 
-639 DIENV
+639 
-644 GHKCPTY
+644 
-651 DTADETLTSVPRVTP
+651 
-666 PQPSPTGGGSLSVEE
+666 
-681 GASGSPNSDGEPPAI
+681 
-696 TIDNT
+696 
-701 PTAPASPAI
+701 
-710 LPPPSQRS
+710 
-718 AAGEGWGGG
+718 
-727 SVRISSADVE
+727 SSADVE
-737 TSSTTTANEP
+737 TSSATTANEP
-747 PTAAPSPTELPP
+747 PTAAPSPAELPP
-759 PPVGEGWGGGSKKSS
+759 PPVGEGGGGGSKQSS
-774 VASFMSAETAS
+774 AASFQS
-785 TTEEGLGGGSD
+785 L
-796 RVSATEAETTS
+796 
-807 QETPAETTPR
+807 
-817 VPLVTP
+817 
-823 PQPSPTGGGGLTVEE
+823 
-838 SASAKAAA
+838 
-846 TLPPPQPSPAA
+846 
-857 DAGASCE
+857 
-864 GGGYSAEELIAADE
+864 
-878 PPTTIS
+878 
-884 DTPTTAQTPADLPPP
+884 
-899 PQRSAAG
+899 
-906 EGRGGGSAH
+906 RG
-915 ISTADVET
+915 
-923 SSTTT
+923 
-928 ANEPPTVAQ
+928 
-937 SPTVLP
+937 
-943 PPPVGEGWGGGS
+943 
-955 KPTSV
+955 
-960 ASFLNDAI
+960 
-968 SVPETSSAEATATL
+968 
-982 PPPPPSPAADA
+982 
-993 GASCEGGSYSFLPW
+993 W

-1067 RAIVEYFAGSSQFHP
+1067 RAITEYFSGSPHFRE
-1082 LPPLTADADI
+1082 LPPLAADADI
-1092 DTALESSSAKMIIDI
+1092 DAALESSSAKMVIDI
-1107 PPSFG
+1107 PPAFG

-1128 GAESFNAASLTGYI
+1128 GAESFNASNLTGYI

-1152 QARAH
+1152 QAHAH
-1157 GIALPP
+1157 GIRLPP

-1252 WFGVPLNGSAAALLS
+1252 WFGVPLNGSAAALLT

-1342 TKGLGYPELM
+1342 VKGLGYPDLV
-1352 REHLILG
+1352 REHFILG
-1359 SYYLLLLALATAN
+1359 GYYLIILTLAVLN

>member
-17 LALDDLSLTLPR
+17 LALNDLSLTLPR

-47 GLIAG
+47 ALIAG
-52 VRAIQHGELHV
+52 VRRIQSGELHV
-63 LGGDMRQPADRL
+63 LGGDMRKPADRQ

-108 FGLPAGERRA
+108 FGLPARERRA
-118 RIRRLLD
+118 RIARLLE

-150 CCALVHSPDLLILD
+150 CCALVHAPDLLILD

-171 PLSRRQFWALVRD
+171 PLSRRQFWALVAD

-223 TREVMAGHADL
+223 TREVMAGHTNL
-234 EEAYIRLLPPEKQQ
+234 EDAYIRLLPPEKQQ
-248 GTGGLDLTPFVP
+248 GTGGLDLTPFVA

-267 IEAHHLTKR
+267 IEAHGLTKR

-284 DVSFTIQQGEIFGF
+284 NVSFTIQQGEIFGF

-351 YEELTVRQNLTL
+351 YEELTVRQNLAL

-369 LGARGK
+369 LGARSK

-394 PAALPL
+394 PSALPL

-525 PHGGGSLSV
+525 PHGGGGLTV
-534 EESPAVA
+534 EEGTSDSTISDNEPPTIIASDTPTAAQSSTDLPPPQPSPAA
-541 ESPAITIDN
+541 DASASCEGGGYTATESATANEPPAIIADDTP
-550 TSAAAQSPAVLP
+550 TAAQSPTVQPPPSQRSTAGEGWGGSSARISSANVETSSATTANEPPTAAQSPTVLP

-574 GGGSARIPASDVETS
+574 GGGSARISSADVETS
-589 SDTTADESPT
+589 SATTANEPPTAAQSPT
-599 APASPAILPPSPCG
+599 
-613 GGDGGG
+613 
-619 VRPHT
+619 V
-624 ADVHSSTDVGRPFMA
+624 
-639 DIENV
+639 
-644 GHKCPTY
+644 
-651 DTADETLTSVPRVTP
+651 
-666 PQPSPTGGGSLSVEE
+666 
-681 GASGSPNSDGEPPAI
+681 
-696 TIDNT
+696 
-701 PTAPASPAI
+701 

-727 SVRISSADVE
+727 SARISSADVE
-737 TSSTTTANEP
+737 TSSATTANEP
-747 PTAAPSPTELPP
+747 PTAAPSPAELPP
-759 PPVGEGWGGGSKKSS
+759 PPVGEGGGGGSKQSS
-774 VASFMSAETAS
+774 AASFQS
-785 TTEEGLGGGSD
+785 L
-796 RVSATEAETTS
+796 
-807 QETPAETTPR
+807 
-817 VPLVTP
+817 
-823 PQPSPTGGGGLTVEE
+823 
-838 SASAKAAA
+838 
-846 TLPPPQPSPAA
+846 
-857 DAGASCE
+857 
-864 GGGYSAEELIAADE
+864 
-878 PPTTIS
+878 
-884 DTPTTAQTPADLPPP
+884 
-899 PQRSAAG
+899 
-906 EGRGGGSAH
+906 RG
-915 ISTADVET
+915 
-923 SSTTT
+923 
-928 ANEPPTVAQ
+928 
-937 SPTVLP
+937 
-943 PPPVGEGWGGGS
+943 
-955 KPTSV
+955 
-960 ASFLNDAI
+960 
-968 SVPETSSAEATATL
+968 
-982 PPPPPSPAADA
+982 
-993 GASCEGGSYSFLPW
+993 W

-1067 RAIVEYFAGSSQFHP
+1067 RAIVEYFAGSSQFNQ
-1082 LPPLTADADI
+1082 LPPLAADADI
-1092 DTALESSSAKMIIDI
+1092 DAALESSSAKMVIDI
-1107 PPSFG
+1107 PPAFG

-1128 GAESFNAASLTGYI
+1128 GAESFNASNLTGYI

-1152 QARAH
+1152 QAHAH
-1157 GIALPP
+1157 GIRLPP

-1187 VLMLALSLFPA
+1187 ILMLALSLFPA

-1252 WFGVPLNGSAAALLS
+1252 WFGVPLNGSAAALLT

-1342 TKGLGYPELM
+1342 VKGLGYPDLV
-1352 REHLILG
+1352 REHFILG
-1359 SYYLLLLALATAN
+1359 GYYLIILTLAVLN

>member
-47 GLIAG
+47 ALIAG
-52 VRAIQHGELHV
+52 VRRIQSGELHV
-63 LGGDMRQPADRL
+63 LGGDMRKPADRQ

-108 FGLPAGERRA
+108 FGLPARERRA
-118 RIRRLLD
+118 RIARLLE

-150 CCALVHSPDLLILD
+150 CCALVHAPDLLILD

-171 PLSRRQFWALVRD
+171 PLSRRQFWALVAD

-223 TREVMAGHADL
+223 TREVMAGHTNL
-234 EEAYIRLLPPEKQQ
+234 EDAYIRLLPPEKQQ

-260 DPSLPPA
+260 DPRLPPA
-267 IEAHHLTKR
+267 IEAHGLTKR

-284 DVSFTIQQGEIFGF
+284 NVSFTIQQGEIFGF

-351 YEELTVRQNLTL
+351 YEELTVRQNLVL

-369 LGARGK
+369 LGARSK

-394 PAALPL
+394 PSALPL

-506 AQKHASAGTEFL
+506 AQKEKTGE
-518 PAPTPTL
+518 TPT
-525 PHGGGSLSV
+525 
-534 EESPAVA
+534 
-541 ESPAITIDN
+541 
-550 TSAAAQSPAVLP
+550 AAQSPAVLP
-562 PPSQRSAAGEGW
+562 PPSQRSAAGEGL
-574 GGGSARIPASDVETS
+574 GRGSA
-589 SDTTADESPT
+589 
-599 APASPAILPPSPCG
+599 
-613 GGDGGG
+613 
-619 VRPHT
+619 
-624 ADVHSSTDVGRPFMA
+624 
-639 DIENV
+639 
-644 GHKCPTY
+644 
-651 DTADETLTSVPRVTP
+651 
-666 PQPSPTGGGSLSVEE
+666 
-681 GASGSPNSDGEPPAI
+681 
-696 TIDNT
+696 
-701 PTAPASPAI
+701 
-710 LPPPSQRS
+710 
-718 AAGEGWGGG
+718 
-727 SVRISSADVE
+727 RISSADVE
-737 TSSTTTANEP
+737 TSSATTANEP
-747 PTAAPSPTELPP
+747 PTAAPPPAELPP
-759 PPVGEGWGGGSKKSS
+759 PPVGEGGGGGSKQSS
-774 VASFMSAETAS
+774 AASFQS
-785 TTEEGLGGGSD
+785 L
-796 RVSATEAETTS
+796 
-807 QETPAETTPR
+807 
-817 VPLVTP
+817 
-823 PQPSPTGGGGLTVEE
+823 
-838 SASAKAAA
+838 
-846 TLPPPQPSPAA
+846 
-857 DAGASCE
+857 
-864 GGGYSAEELIAADE
+864 
-878 PPTTIS
+878 
-884 DTPTTAQTPADLPPP
+884 
-899 PQRSAAG
+899 
-906 EGRGGGSAH
+906 RG
-915 ISTADVET
+915 
-923 SSTTT
+923 
-928 ANEPPTVAQ
+928 
-937 SPTVLP
+937 
-943 PPPVGEGWGGGS
+943 
-955 KPTSV
+955 
-960 ASFLNDAI
+960 
-968 SVPETSSAEATATL
+968 
-982 PPPPPSPAADA
+982 
-993 GASCEGGSYSFLPW
+993 W

-1067 RAIVEYFAGSSQFHP
+1067 RAIVEYFAGSSQFHQ
-1082 LPPLTADADI
+1082 LPPLAADADI
-1092 DTALESSSAKMIIDI
+1092 DAALESSAAKMIIDI

-1152 QARAH
+1152 QAHAH
-1157 GIALPP
+1157 GIRLPP

-1252 WFGVPLNGSAAALLS
+1252 WFGVPLNGSAAALLT

-1342 TKGLGYPELM
+1342 VKGLGYPDLV
-1352 REHLILG
+1352 REHFILG
-1359 SYYLLLLALATAN
+1359 GYYLIILTLAVLN

>member
-1 MTALTI
+1 MTALSI
-7 SHLTHRYGKT
+7 EHLTHRYGKT

-47 GLIAG
+47 ALIAG
-52 VRAIQHGELHV
+52 VRRIQSGELHV
-63 LGGDMRQPADRL
+63 LGGDMRQPADRQ

-108 FGLPAGERRA
+108 FGLPARERRA
-118 RIRRLLD
+118 RIARLLE

-150 CCALVHSPDLLILD
+150 CCALVHAPDLLILD

-171 PLSRRQFWALVRD
+171 PLSRRQFWALVHD
-184 LQRETAGMTVL
+184 LQQETAGMTVL

-223 TREVMAGHADL
+223 TREVMAGHANL

-260 DPSLPPA
+260 DPRLPPA

-284 DVSFTIQQGEIFGF
+284 NVSFTIQQGEIFGF

-351 YEELTVRQNLTL
+351 YEELTVRQNLAL

-375 AAIRDALT
+375 AAIKEALE
-383 QFDLADVADVK
+383 QFDLVDVADTK

-525 PHGGGSLSV
+525 PHGGGGLTV
-534 EESPAVA
+534 EEGTSDSTISDNEP
-541 ESPAITIDN
+541 PAITAGD
-550 TSAAAQSPAVLP
+550 TPTAAQSSTDLPPPQPSPAADASASCEGGGYTATESATANEPPAIIADDTPAAAPSPTVLP

-574 GGGSARIPASDVETS
+574 GGGSARISSADVETS
-589 SDTTADESPT
+589 SATTANEPPTAAQSPT
-599 APASPAILPPSPCG
+599 
-613 GGDGGG
+613 
-619 VRPHT
+619 V
-624 ADVHSSTDVGRPFMA
+624 
-639 DIENV
+639 
-644 GHKCPTY
+644 
-651 DTADETLTSVPRVTP
+651 
-666 PQPSPTGGGSLSVEE
+666 Q
-681 GASGSPNSDGEPPAI
+681 
-696 TIDNT
+696 
-701 PTAPASPAI
+701 
-710 LPPPSQRS
+710 PPPSQRS

-737 TSSTTTANEP
+737 TSSATTANEP
-747 PTAAPSPTELPP
+747 PTAAPSPAELPP
-759 PPVGEGWGGGSKKSS
+759 PPVGEGGGGGSKQSS
-774 VASFMSAETAS
+774 AASFQS
-785 TTEEGLGGGSD
+785 L
-796 RVSATEAETTS
+796 
-807 QETPAETTPR
+807 
-817 VPLVTP
+817 
-823 PQPSPTGGGGLTVEE
+823 
-838 SASAKAAA
+838 
-846 TLPPPQPSPAA
+846 
-857 DAGASCE
+857 
-864 GGGYSAEELIAADE
+864 
-878 PPTTIS
+878 
-884 DTPTTAQTPADLPPP
+884 
-899 PQRSAAG
+899 
-906 EGRGGGSAH
+906 RG
-915 ISTADVET
+915 
-923 SSTTT
+923 
-928 ANEPPTVAQ
+928 
-937 SPTVLP
+937 
-943 PPPVGEGWGGGS
+943 
-955 KPTSV
+955 
-960 ASFLNDAI
+960 
-968 SVPETSSAEATATL
+968 
-982 PPPPPSPAADA
+982 
-993 GASCEGGSYSFLPW
+993 W

-1067 RAIVEYFAGSSQFHP
+1067 RAIVEYFAGSSQFHQ

-1092 DTALESSSAKMIIDI
+1092 DTALESSSAKMVIDI
-1107 PPSFG
+1107 PPAFG
-1112 RDLLRGARPEI
+1112 RDLLRGTRPEI

-1128 GAESFNAASLTGYI
+1128 GAESFNASNLTGYI

-1152 QARAH
+1152 QAHAH
-1157 GIALPP
+1157 GIRLPP

-1233 PYLAAAMLSFL
+1233 PYLASAMLSFL

-1252 WFGVPLNGSAAALLS
+1252 WFGVPLNGSAAALLT

-1342 TKGLGYPELM
+1342 VKGLGYPDLV
-1352 REHLILG
+1352 REHFILG
-1359 SYYLLLLALATAN
+1359 GYYLIILTLAVLN

>member
-47 GLIAG
+47 ALIAG
-52 VRAIQHGELHV
+52 VRRIQSGELHV
-63 LGGDMRQPADRL
+63 LGGDMRKPADRQ

-108 FGLPAGERRA
+108 FGLPARERRA
-118 RIRRLLD
+118 RIARLLE

-150 CCALVHSPDLLILD
+150 CCALVHAPDLLILD

-171 PLSRRQFWALVRD
+171 PLSRRQFWALVAD

-223 TREVMAGHADL
+223 TREVMAGHTNL
-234 EEAYIRLLPPEKQQ
+234 EDAYIRLLPPEKQQ

-260 DPSLPPA
+260 DPRLPPA
-267 IEAHHLTKR
+267 IEAHGLTKR

-284 DVSFTIQQGEIFGF
+284 NVNFTIQQGEIFGF

-369 LGARGK
+369 LGARSK

-394 PAALPL
+394 PSALPL

-525 PHGGGSLSV
+525 PHGGGGLTV
-534 EESPAVA
+534 EEGTSDSTISDNEP
-541 ESPAITIDN
+541 PAITAGD
-550 TSAAAQSPAVLP
+550 TPTAAQSSTDLPPPQPSPAADASASCEGGGYTATESATANEPPAIIADDTPTAAQSPTVLL

-574 GGGSARIPASDVETS
+574 GGGSARISSADVETS
-589 SDTTADESPT
+589 SATTANEPPTAAQSPT
-599 APASPAILPPSPCG
+599 
-613 GGDGGG
+613 
-619 VRPHT
+619 V
-624 ADVHSSTDVGRPFMA
+624 
-639 DIENV
+639 
-644 GHKCPTY
+644 
-651 DTADETLTSVPRVTP
+651 
-666 PQPSPTGGGSLSVEE
+666 Q
-681 GASGSPNSDGEPPAI
+681 
-696 TIDNT
+696 
-701 PTAPASPAI
+701 
-710 LPPPSQRS
+710 PPPSQRS
-718 AAGEGWGGG
+718 AAGEGWGG
-727 SVRISSADVE
+727 SSARISSADVE
-737 TSSTTTANEP
+737 TSSATTANEP
-747 PTAAPSPTELPP
+747 PTAAPSPAELPP
-759 PPVGEGWGGGSKKSS
+759 PPVGEGG
-774 VASFMSAETAS
+774 
-785 TTEEGLGGGSD
+785 
-796 RVSATEAETTS
+796 
-807 QETPAETTPR
+807 
-817 VPLVTP
+817 
-823 PQPSPTGGGGLTVEE
+823 
-838 SASAKAAA
+838 
-846 TLPPPQPSPAA
+846 
-857 DAGASCE
+857 
-864 GGGYSAEELIAADE
+864 
-878 PPTTIS
+878 
-884 DTPTTAQTPADLPPP
+884 
-899 PQRSAAG
+899 
-906 EGRGGGSAH
+906 
-915 ISTADVET
+915 
-923 SSTTT
+923 
-928 ANEPPTVAQ
+928 
-937 SPTVLP
+937 
-943 PPPVGEGWGGGS
+943 GGGS
-955 KPTSV
+955 KPSHA
-960 ASFLNDAI
+960 ASPL
-968 SVPETSSAEATATL
+968 T
-982 PPPPPSPAADA
+982 
-993 GASCEGGSYSFLPW
+993 W
-1007 LATIRTF
+1007 LATIRTI

-1067 RAIVEYFAGSSQFHP
+1067 RAIVEYFAGSRQFHP
-1082 LPPLTADADI
+1082 LPPLSADADI
-1092 DTALESSSAKMIIDI
+1092 DAALESSTAKMVIDI

-1112 RDLLRGARPEI
+1112 RDLLRGERPEI

-1163 DAAQLVP
+1163 DAARMVP
-1170 RFRYNPD
+1170 RYRYNPD

-1233 PYLAAAMLSFL
+1233 PYLAAAMTSFL

-1252 WFGVPLNGSAAALLS
+1252 WFGVPLNGSAAALIS
-1267 GTLLMCATTTAT
+1267 GTFLMCCTTTAT

-1359 SYYLLLLALATAN
+1359 SYYLLLLALATLN

>member
-17 LALDDLSLTLPR
+17 LALNDLSLTLPR

-47 GLIAG
+47 ALIAG
-52 VRAIQHGELHV
+52 VRRIQSGELHV
-63 LGGDMRQPADRL
+63 LGGDMRKPADRQ

-108 FGLPAGERRA
+108 FGLPARERRA
-118 RIRRLLD
+118 RIARLLE

-150 CCALVHSPDLLILD
+150 CCALVHAPDLLILD

-171 PLSRRQFWALVRD
+171 PLSRRQFWALVAD

-223 TREVMAGHADL
+223 TREVMAGHTNL
-234 EEAYIRLLPPEKQQ
+234 EDAYIRLLPPEKQQ
-248 GTGGLDLTPFVP
+248 GTGGLDLTPFVA

-267 IEAHHLTKR
+267 IEAHGLTKR

-284 DVSFTIQQGEIFGF
+284 NVSFTIQQGEIFGF

-351 YEELTVRQNLTL
+351 YEELTVRQNLAL

-369 LGARGK
+369 LGARSK

-394 PAALPL
+394 PSALPL

-506 AQKHASAGTEFL
+506 AQKEKAGE
-518 PAPTPTL
+518 TPT
-525 PHGGGSLSV
+525 
-534 EESPAVA
+534 
-541 ESPAITIDN
+541 
-550 TSAAAQSPAVLP
+550 AAPSPAVLP
-562 PPSQRSAAGEGW
+562 P
-574 GGGSARIPASDVETS
+574 
-589 SDTTADESPT
+589 
-599 APASPAILPPSPCG
+599 LP
-613 GGDGGG
+613 
-619 VRPHT
+619 V
-624 ADVHSSTDVGRPFMA
+624 
-639 DIENV
+639 
-644 GHKCPTY
+644 
-651 DTADETLTSVPRVTP
+651 
-666 PQPSPTGGGSLSVEE
+666 
-681 GASGSPNSDGEPPAI
+681 
-696 TIDNT
+696 
-701 PTAPASPAI
+701 
-710 LPPPSQRS
+710 
-718 AAGEGWGGG
+718 GEGWGGG

-737 TSSTTTANEP
+737 TSAATTANEP

-785 TTEEGLGGGSD
+785 TTEEGLGGGSEHAPTTNAGLHSD
-796 RVSATEAETTS
+796 TESA
-807 QETPAETTPR
+807 
-817 VPLVTP
+817 P
-823 PQPSPTGGGGLTVEE
+823 PQAVNPSLPPPRPSPTGGGGFTVEE
-838 SASAKAAA
+838 SASAEAAA

-857 DAGASCE
+857 DASASCE
-864 GGGYSAEELIAADE
+864 GGGYTATESA
-878 PPTTIS
+878 
-884 DTPTTAQTPADLPPP
+884 
-899 PQRSAAG
+899 
-906 EGRGGGSAH
+906 
-915 ISTADVET
+915 
-923 SSTTT
+923 T
-928 ANEPPTVAQ
+928 ANEPSAIIADDTPTAAQ

-943 PPPVGEGWGGGS
+943 PPSQRSAAGEGWGGGS
-955 KPTSV
+955 
-960 ASFLNDAI
+960 ARI
-968 SVPETSSAEATATL
+968 SSADVETSSATTANEPPTAAQSPTVLPPPSQRSAAGEGWGGSSARISSADVETSAATTANEPPTAAPPPAEL
-982 PPPPPSPAADA
+982 PPPPV
-993 GASCEGGSYSFLPW
+993 GEGGGGGSKQSSAASFQSLRGW

-1067 RAIVEYFAGSSQFHP
+1067 RAIVEYFAGSSQFHQ

-1092 DTALESSSAKMIIDI
+1092 DAALESSSAKMIIDI
-1107 PPSFG
+1107 PPAFG

-1128 GAESFNAASLTGYI
+1128 GAESFNASNLTGYI

-1152 QARAH
+1152 QAHAH
-1157 GIALPP
+1157 GIRLPP

-1252 WFGVPLNGSAAALLS
+1252 WFGVPLNGSAAALLT

-1342 TKGLGYPELM
+1342 VKGLGYLDLV

-1359 SYYLLLLALATAN
+1359 GYYLIILTLAVLN

>member
-17 LALDDLSLTLPR
+17 LALNDLSLTLPR

-47 GLIAG
+47 ALIAG
-52 VRAIQHGELHV
+52 VRRIQSGELHV
-63 LGGDMRQPADRL
+63 LGGDMRKPADRQ

-108 FGLPAGERRA
+108 FGLPARERRA
-118 RIRRLLD
+118 RIARLLE

-150 CCALVHSPDLLILD
+150 CCALVHAPDLLILD

-171 PLSRRQFWALVRD
+171 PLSRRQFWALVAD

-223 TREVMAGHADL
+223 TREVMAGHTNL
-234 EEAYIRLLPPEKQQ
+234 EDAYIRLLPPEKQQ
-248 GTGGLDLTPFVP
+248 GTGGLDLTPFVA

-267 IEAHHLTKR
+267 IEAHGLTKR

-284 DVSFTIQQGEIFGF
+284 NVSFTIQQGEIFGF

-351 YEELTVRQNLTL
+351 YEELTVRQNLAL

-369 LGARGK
+369 LGARSK

-394 PAALPL
+394 PSALPL

-506 AQKHASAGTEFL
+506 AQKEKAGE
-518 PAPTPTL
+518 TPT
-525 PHGGGSLSV
+525 
-534 EESPAVA
+534 
-541 ESPAITIDN
+541 
-550 TSAAAQSPAVLP
+550 AAQSPTVQP

-574 GGGSARIPASDVETS
+574 GGGSARI
-589 SDTTADESPT
+589 
-599 APASPAILPPSPCG
+599 
-613 GGDGGG
+613 
-619 VRPHT
+619 
-624 ADVHSSTDVGRPFMA
+624 
-639 DIENV
+639 
-644 GHKCPTY
+644 
-651 DTADETLTSVPRVTP
+651 
-666 PQPSPTGGGSLSVEE
+666 
-681 GASGSPNSDGEPPAI
+681 
-696 TIDNT
+696 
-701 PTAPASPAI
+701 
-710 LPPPSQRS
+710 
-718 AAGEGWGGG
+718 
-727 SVRISSADVE
+727 SSADVE
-737 TSSTTTANEP
+737 TSSATTANEP

-785 TTEEGLGGGSD
+785 TTEEGLGGGSEHAPTTNAGLHSD
-796 RVSATEAETTS
+796 TESAPLQAVNPSLPPPRPSPTGGGGFTVEESASAEAAATL
-807 QETPAETTPR
+807 P
-817 VPLVTP
+817 P

-838 SASAKAAA
+838 GTSDSTISDNEPPTIIASDTPTTAQSS
-846 TLPPPQPSPAA
+846 TDLPPPQPSPAA
-857 DAGASCE
+857 DASASCE
-864 GGGYSAEELIAADE
+864 GGGYTATESA
-878 PPTTIS
+878 
-884 DTPTTAQTPADLPPP
+884 
-899 PQRSAAG
+899 
-906 EGRGGGSAH
+906 
-915 ISTADVET
+915 
-923 SSTTT
+923 T
-928 ANEPPTVAQ
+928 ANEPPAIIADDTPTAAQ

-943 PPPVGEGWGGGS
+943 PPSQRSAAGEGWGGGS
-955 KPTSV
+955 
-960 ASFLNDAI
+960 ARI
-968 SVPETSSAEATATL
+968 SSADVETSSVTTANEPPTAAPSPAEL
-982 PPPPPSPAADA
+982 PPPPV
-993 GASCEGGSYSFLPW
+993 GEGGGGGSKQSSAASFQSLRGW

-1067 RAIVEYFAGSSQFHP
+1067 RAITEYFSGSPHFRELSP
-1082 LPPLTADADI
+1082 LAADADI
-1092 DTALESSSAKMIIDI
+1092 DAALESSSAKMVIDI
-1107 PPSFG
+1107 PPAFG
-1112 RDLLRGARPEI
+1112 RDLLRGTRPEI

-1128 GAESFNAASLTGYI
+1128 GAESFNASNLTGYI

-1152 QARAH
+1152 QAHAH
-1157 GIALPP
+1157 GIRLPP

-1252 WFGVPLNGSAAALLS
+1252 WFGVPLNGSAAALLT

-1342 TKGLGYPELM
+1342 TKGLGYPDLV

-1359 SYYLLLLALATAN
+1359 GYYLIILTLAVLN

>member
-47 GLIAG
+47 ALIAG
-52 VRAIQHGELHV
+52 VRRIQSGELHV
-63 LGGDMRQPADRL
+63 LGGDMRKPADRQ

-108 FGLPAGERRA
+108 FGLPARERRA
-118 RIRRLLD
+118 RIARLLE

-150 CCALVHSPDLLILD
+150 CCALVHAPDLLILD

-171 PLSRRQFWALVRD
+171 PLSRRQFWALVAD

-223 TREVMAGHADL
+223 TREVMAGHTNL
-234 EEAYIRLLPPEKQQ
+234 EDAYIRLLPPEKQQ
-248 GTGGLDLTPFVP
+248 GTGGLDLTPFVA

-267 IEAHHLTKR
+267 IEAHGLTKR

-284 DVSFTIQQGEIFGF
+284 NVSFTIQQGEIFGF

-351 YEELTVRQNLTL
+351 YEELTVRQNLAL

-369 LGARGK
+369 LGARSK

-525 PHGGGSLSV
+525 PHGGGGLTV
-534 EESPAVA
+534 EEGTSDSTISDNEP
-541 ESPAITIDN
+541 PAITAGD
-550 TSAAAQSPAVLP
+550 TPTAAQSSTDLPPPQPSPAADASASCEGGGYTATESATANEPPAIIADDTPTAAQSPTVLP

-574 GGGSARIPASDVETS
+574 GGGSARISSADVETS
-589 SDTTADESPT
+589 SATTANEPPTAAQSPT
-599 APASPAILPPSPCG
+599 
-613 GGDGGG
+613 
-619 VRPHT
+619 V
-624 ADVHSSTDVGRPFMA
+624 
-639 DIENV
+639 
-644 GHKCPTY
+644 
-651 DTADETLTSVPRVTP
+651 
-666 PQPSPTGGGSLSVEE
+666 
-681 GASGSPNSDGEPPAI
+681 
-696 TIDNT
+696 
-701 PTAPASPAI
+701 

-737 TSSTTTANEP
+737 TSSATTANEP
-747 PTAAPSPTELPP
+747 PTAAPPPAELPP
-759 PPVGEGWGGGSKKSS
+759 PPVGEGGGGGSKQSS
-774 VASFMSAETAS
+774 AASFQS
-785 TTEEGLGGGSD
+785 L
-796 RVSATEAETTS
+796 
-807 QETPAETTPR
+807 
-817 VPLVTP
+817 
-823 PQPSPTGGGGLTVEE
+823 
-838 SASAKAAA
+838 
-846 TLPPPQPSPAA
+846 
-857 DAGASCE
+857 
-864 GGGYSAEELIAADE
+864 
-878 PPTTIS
+878 
-884 DTPTTAQTPADLPPP
+884 
-899 PQRSAAG
+899 
-906 EGRGGGSAH
+906 RG
-915 ISTADVET
+915 
-923 SSTTT
+923 
-928 ANEPPTVAQ
+928 
-937 SPTVLP
+937 
-943 PPPVGEGWGGGS
+943 
-955 KPTSV
+955 
-960 ASFLNDAI
+960 
-968 SVPETSSAEATATL
+968 
-982 PPPPPSPAADA
+982 
-993 GASCEGGSYSFLPW
+993 W

-1067 RAIVEYFAGSSQFHP
+1067 RAITEYFSGSPHFRE
-1082 LPPLTADADI
+1082 LPPLAADADI
-1092 DTALESSSAKMIIDI
+1092 DAALESSSAKMVIDI
-1107 PPSFG
+1107 PPAFG
-1112 RDLLRGARPEI
+1112 RDLLRGTRPEI

-1128 GAESFNAASLTGYI
+1128 GAESFNASNLTGYI

-1152 QARAH
+1152 QAHAH
-1157 GIALPP
+1157 GIRLPP

-1252 WFGVPLNGSAAALLS
+1252 WFGVPLNGSAAALLT

-1298 VGTVMPAMSFSGFL
+1298 VGTVMPAMSFSGFI

-1342 TKGLGYPELM
+1342 VKGLGYPDLV
-1352 REHLILG
+1352 REHFILG
-1359 SYYLLLLALATAN
+1359 GYYLIILTLAVLN

>member
-17 LALDDLSLTLPR
+17 LALNDLSLTLPR

-47 GLIAG
+47 ALIAG
-52 VRAIQHGELHV
+52 VRRIQSGELHV
-63 LGGDMRQPADRL
+63 LGGDMRKPADRQ

-108 FGLPAGERRA
+108 FGLPARERRA
-118 RIRRLLD
+118 RIARLLE

-136 TGKLSGGMKQKASL
+136 TGKLSGGMEQKASL
-150 CCALVHSPDLLILD
+150 CCALVHAPDLLILD

-171 PLSRRQFWALVRD
+171 PLSRRQFWALVAD
-184 LQRETAGMTVL
+184 LQRETVGMTVL

-223 TREVMAGHADL
+223 TREVMAGHTNL
-234 EEAYIRLLPPEKQQ
+234 EDAYIRLLPPEKQQ
-248 GTGGLDLTPFVP
+248 GTGGLDLTPFVA
-260 DPSLPPA
+260 DPRLPPA
-267 IEAHHLTKR
+267 IEAHGLTKR

-284 DVSFTIQQGEIFGF
+284 NVSFTIQQGEIFGF

-351 YEELTVRQNLTL
+351 YEELTVRQNLAL

-369 LGARGK
+369 LGARSK

-506 AQKHASAGTEFL
+506 AQKEKAGE
-518 PAPTPTL
+518 TPT
-525 PHGGGSLSV
+525 
-534 EESPAVA
+534 
-541 ESPAITIDN
+541 
-550 TSAAAQSPAVLP
+550 AAQSPAVLP
-562 PPSQRSAAGEGW
+562 PP
-574 GGGSARIPASDVETS
+574 
-589 SDTTADESPT
+589 
-599 APASPAILPPSPCG
+599 L
-613 GGDGGG
+613 
-619 VRPHT
+619 
-624 ADVHSSTDVGRPFMA
+624 
-639 DIENV
+639 
-644 GHKCPTY
+644 
-651 DTADETLTSVPRVTP
+651 
-666 PQPSPTGGGSLSVEE
+666 
-681 GASGSPNSDGEPPAI
+681 
-696 TIDNT
+696 
-701 PTAPASPAI
+701 
-710 LPPPSQRS
+710 QRS

-727 SVRISSADVE
+727 SVRTSSADVE
-737 TSSTTTANEP
+737 TSSATTANEP
-747 PTAAPSPTELPP
+747 STAAPSPTELPP
-759 PPVGEGWGGGSKKSS
+759 PPVGEGRGGGSKKSS

-785 TTEEGLGGGSD
+785 TTEEGLGGGSEHAPTTNAGLHSD
-796 RVSATEAETTS
+796 TESA
-807 QETPAETTPR
+807 
-817 VPLVTP
+817 P
-823 PQPSPTGGGGLTVEE
+823 PQAVNPSLPPPRPSPTGGGGFTVEE
-838 SASAKAAA
+838 SASAEAAA

-857 DAGASCE
+857 DASASCE
-864 GGGYSAEELIAADE
+864 GGGYTATESATANE
-878 PPTTIS
+878 PPAIIAS
-884 DTPTTAQTPADLPPP
+884 DTPTTAQSSTDLPPP
-899 PQRSAAG
+899 QPSPAADASASCEGGGYTATESATANEPPAIIADDTPTAAQSPTVQPPPSQRSAAG
-906 EGRGGGSAH
+906 EGWGGGSAR
-915 ISTADVET
+915 ISSADVET
-923 SSTTT
+923 SSATT
-928 ANEPPTVAQ
+928 ANEPPTAAQ

-943 PPPVGEGWGGGS
+943 PPPVGEGGGGGS
-955 KPTSV
+955 KQSSA
-960 ASFLNDAI
+960 ASFQSLR
-968 SVPETSSAEATATL
+968 
-982 PPPPPSPAADA
+982 
-993 GASCEGGSYSFLPW
+993 GW

-1067 RAIVEYFAGSSQFHP
+1067 RAIVEYFAGSSQFHQ
-1082 LPPLTADADI
+1082 LPPLAADADI

-1152 QARAH
+1152 QAHAH
-1157 GIALPP
+1157 GIRLPP

-1252 WFGVPLNGSAAALLS
+1252 WFGVPLNGSAAALLT

-1342 TKGLGYPELM
+1342 VKGLGYPDLV
-1352 REHLILG
+1352 REHFILG
-1359 SYYLLLLALATAN
+1359 GYYLIILTLAVLN